1 MMKQLK
7 PYMLVIQVVALLLC
21 ATPVYSD
28 QSPQEL
34 VRDTSTQ
41 MQKAISKEKAAIDQN
56 QARLHDLVAEIVLPH
71 FDFVRMGRWTLGKHW
86 RSASLQQ
93 RKEFA
98 GEFRA
103 LLIRNYSNVLSIY
116 ADAEIDYLPFTMKE
130 GDTRAKVHT
139 ELSPSNGVP
148 VSIVYSLHRTK
159 QGWKVYDVAVEGV
172 SLVTNY
178 RSSFASTIRKDGL
191 DQLIHMLAVNNKGAG
206 ST

>member
-1 MMKQLK
+1 MKQLK
-7 PYMLVIQVVALLLC
+7 PYMLVTQLVVLLLC

-28 QSPQEL
+28 QSPREL

-41 MQKAISKEKAAIDQN
+41 MLVTIRKEKSAIDQD
-56 QARLHDLVAEIVLPH
+56 QARLHELVAEIVLPH

-86 RSASLQQ
+86 RSASVQQ

-103 LLIRNYSNVLSIY
+103 LLIRNYSNVLSEY
-116 ADAEIDYLPFTMKE
+116 ADAEIDYLPFTMKD

-139 ELSPSNGVP
+139 ELTPSNGVP

-159 QGWKVYDVAVEGV
+159 DDWKVYDVAVEGV

-178 RSSFASTIRKDGL
+178 RSSFASKIRKDGL
-191 DQLIHMLAVNNKGAG
+191 DQLINMLAANNKEAGA
-206 ST
+206 S

>member
-1 MMKQLK
+1 MKQLK
-7 PYMLVIQVVALLLC
+7 PYMLVTQLVVLLLC
-21 ATPVYSD
+21 ATPVYSG
-28 QSPQEL
+28 QSPQEM

-41 MQKAISKEKAAIDQN
+41 MQRAIREEQVAIDQD
-56 QARLHDLVAEIVLPH
+56 QARLHELVAEIVLPH

-86 RSASLQQ
+86 RSASVQQ

-103 LLIRNYSNVLSIY
+103 LLIRNYSRVLAEY
-116 ADAEIDYLPFTMKE
+116 ADAEIDYLPFTMKD

-139 ELSPSNGVP
+139 ELTPSNGIP

-159 QGWKVYDVAVEGV
+159 NDWKVYDVAVEGV

-178 RSSFASTIRKDGL
+178 KSSFASKIRKDGL
-191 DQLIHMLAVNNKGAG
+191 DQLINMLAANNKGAG